1 MFKKALLPGTLA
13 LCAVAAPAQAS
24 VPLALTMPGALPL
37 AAVGMAQVGCGAT
50 PAVPANPLSLGYA
63 SRSMSKS
70 AAILGGQPSALE
82 LMRMQQGGG
91 GGGGLPVAKK
101 ILGPALPA
109 TNSYAPALPL
119 AAISSACLG
128 MPQGFVLRA
137 PLPPPARST
146 GAFLGSERIA
156 IGRTRYDA
164 EWRRVSSRGLSAR
177 DLNRAIGAVP
187 QDRHAL
193 LARVNRWVNRRIDYR
208 DDRQLSGSRDHWA
221 DAATTL
227 SRGTGDCEDFAILK
241 MQLLAAAGIDRDDMM
256 LTLARDTLRQVDHA
270 VLLVR
275 DGAGWSMLDLQS
287 DRVVSAEGDYG
298 YRAVL
303 SFSGESR
310 WLHGQAVVP
319 QPQQPTVR
327 LAYN

>member
-1 MFKKALLPGTLA
+1 MFKKAFLSGTFA
-13 LCAVAAPAQAS
+13 LCTVAAPAQAA

-37 AAVGMAQVGCGAT
+37 AAVGMAQVECGAR
-50 PAVPANPLSLGYA
+50 PAAPVNPLGTGYSSL
-63 SRSMSKS
+63 SMSKS

-91 GGGGLPVAKK
+91 GGGGLPVANS
-101 ILGPALPA
+101 ILGPATPA
-109 TNSYAPALPL
+109 VNSYAPALPL
-119 AAISSACLG
+119 AAIGSACLG
-128 MPQGFVLRA
+128 IPQGLVLRA

-156 IGRTRYDA
+156 IGRTRYDT
-164 EWRRVSSRGLSAR
+164 EWRRVSSRGLSQR
-177 DLNRAIGAVP
+177 DLTHAIGAVP
-187 QDRHAL
+187 QDRSAL
-193 LARVNRWVNRRIDYR
+193 LARVNRWVNHKIDYR
-208 DDRQLSGSRDHWA
+208 DDRRSSGARDYWA

-227 SRGTGDCEDFAILK
+227 RRGSGDCEDFAILK
-241 MQLLAAAGIDRDDMM
+241 MQMLAAAGIDRNDMM

-275 DGAGWSMLDLQS
+275 NGAGWSMLDLQS
-287 DRVVSAEGDYG
+287 DRVVPAEGNYG

-303 SFSGESR
+303 SFSGEGR
-310 WLHGQAVVP
+310 WLHGQAVTP
-319 QPQQPTVR
+319 PAQPTVR

>member
-1 MFKKALLPGTLA
+1 MFKKALLSGTLA
-13 LCAVAAPAQAS
+13 LCAVASPAQAS

-37 AAVGMAQVGCGAT
+37 AAVGMAQIGCGAA
-50 PAVPANPLSLGYA
+50 PAAPANPLSLGYA

-70 AAILGGQPSALE
+70 AAILGGQSSALE

-91 GGGGLPVAKK
+91 GGGGLPVANS
-101 ILGPALPA
+101 ILGPATSA

-119 AAISSACLG
+119 AAIGSACLG
-128 MPQGFVLRA
+128 LPQGLVLRA
-137 PLPPPARST
+137 PLPLPARST

-164 EWRRVSSRGLSAR
+164 EWRRVSSRGLSQR
-177 DLNRAIGAVP
+177 DLTHAIGTVP
-187 QDRHAL
+187 QDRDAL
-193 LARVNRWVNRRIDYR
+193 LARVNRWVNRKIDYR
-208 DDRQLSGSRDHWA
+208 DDRQSSGTRDYWA

-227 SRGTGDCEDFAILK
+227 RRGSGDCEDFAILK
-241 MQLLAAAGIDRDDMM
+241 MQMLAAAGIDRDDMM

-275 DGAGWSMLDLQS
+275 SGAGWSMLDLQS
-287 DRVVSAEGDYG
+287 DRVVPAGGDYG

-310 WLHGQAVVP
+310 WLHGQAVTTP
-319 QPQQPTVR
+319 AQPAMR
-327 LAYN
+327 LAFN